1 MFAGRMMGGYG
12 YGGLCIFGG
21 LLTLILV
28 VALLAGLVLL
38 GIWLWRRYGEGNGFR
53 LTSGPSRLEP
63 SPREILEARYAR
75 GELTREEF
83 RSMVQDLS
91 QGQNRREQE
100 EVEIMKTRNVV
111 LGIGLGVAGLL
122 IAALGVGAWLWS
134 RASYGYGYGCGMYGM
149 MGGYG
154 LPWGILMSGYS
165 PDSSG
170 RRNAE
175 TVLTKHPWRSQGS
188 AMPTVRSI
196 VRNSIASGKHCGVE
210 ARNGGLARWAWC

>member
-154 LPWGILMSGYS
+154 LPWGILMWIFWGLVL
-165 PDSSG
+165 G
-170 RRNAE
+170 GGVWLFAGFFRQEKRRDGSDEAPLEIARQRYAHGEIDREEFDRIRE
-175 TVLTKHPWRSQGS
+175 TLRS
-188 AMPTVRSI
+188 
-196 VRNSIASGKHCGVE
+196 
-210 ARNGGLARWAWC
+210 